1 MKYVSTLILILL
13 QTLQSQSQS
22 FAWEKMQKESEGG
35 MAEDIVAVGNRILMS
50 SYNEL
55 FESLDGGAHW
65 SYVLKNKALAVG
77 YGSANSSYGSDK
89 KIIVFGDS
97 IFFGNQFSPNGGS
110 TWQTWSVNGSTLP
123 TWYYSPTVMNI
134 RGKNLYLGTFYNG
147 FYQSSD
153 FGQTFVAKNS
163 GLKTYGNIYDTPMVI
178 EFFNNQPVIATATGI
193 FRWNGNTWINH
204 TGSGLP
210 LTIINGSPG
219 YLVDRLR
226 FLNSMWIASTNQG
239 VYFTNNLGTTWQRF
253 TSIPVITGLKAWD
266 LYSVPAVFYNLDV
279 WNGII
284 FACYESDIYIS
295 TDAGLTWKHSVLP
308 DKVISK
314 RIIVAGND
322 FLIATAAGVYKSSDG
337 GATWNKNNVG
347 FERTSYYTM
356 VSLEGEG
363 FLASYGNGILKASN
377 SGETLTSFNTG
388 FSLNNVSL
396 NATGNSDVL
405 ATLSR
410 YFSYAGAGRALD
422 YKFYHSTTAAPAW
435 TEMTNLPVNQVTSA
449 QISKGGAYFITGI
462 PFVGGAQKG
471 LYLSENKS
479 VSWTNI
485 FNGITQN
492 QLQEDVVLNS
502 FADGDTIY
510 AATAFSGIY
519 RSANKGTTWMPLN
532 SGFNLAVGKSELS
545 DTTKLWEFHSIKK
558 KDKHMYC
565 ITTNNQDMR
574 WLYHSSDWGKHW
586 SKIDFPGLDASITN
600 RYVAS
605 ITITTAGFILANIYT
620 NNAFTSSAIVISRDN
635 GNTWA
640 TYNPGFPEAIVNSFE
655 VIGSYLYASGYK
667 GLYRIPAE
675 DIILSIADEERDEDR
690 SPLVYPNPFGQKLFV
705 KVHAEKES
713 TGNISIKTL
722 SGLTAKS
729 MIIKITAGVNKFDI
743 DTGDLTESMYLLEL
757 RVDQKVYPF
766 RIVHK

>member
-1 MKYVSTLILILL
+1 
-13 QTLQSQSQS
+13 
-22 FAWEKMQKESEGG
+22 
-35 MAEDIVAVGNRILMS
+35 
-50 SYNEL
+50 
-55 FESLDGGAHW
+55 
-65 SYVLKNKALAVG
+65 
-77 YGSANSSYGSDK
+77 
-89 KIIVFGDS
+89 
-97 IFFGNQFSPNGGS
+97 
-110 TWQTWSVNGSTLP
+110 
-123 TWYYSPTVMNI
+123 
-134 RGKNLYLGTFYNG
+134 
-147 FYQSSD
+147 
-153 FGQTFVAKNS
+153 
-163 GLKTYGNIYDTPMVI
+163 
-178 EFFNNQPVIATATGI
+178 
-193 FRWNGNTWINH
+193 
-204 TGSGLP
+204 
-210 LTIINGSPG
+210 
-219 YLVDRLR
+219 
-226 FLNSMWIASTNQG
+226 
-239 VYFTNNLGTTWQRF
+239 
-253 TSIPVITGLKAWD
+253 VITGLKAWD